1 MNTENLGISKNL
13 NVSIVIPVRD
23 NFKGICS
30 LIKALENQ
38 DNKNFELIIVD
49 DGSKPPIKIPKNLL
63 KNSQLL
69 RLRSNMGQGIARN
82 MGAKMA
88 KGQLILFTD
97 SDCSPNPQWVSTYV
111 KLYKKGHKIIAS
123 SFFPGSNNNL
133 VANLRSDE
141 SNFYQL
147 SYEARVNCFTTSN
160 LAIDNKTFHEC
171 GGFPGLRVGEDFL
184 LGYKLFNMN
193 ENTYWYPNNKV
204 HQNNR
209 TNPISYLHQQFE
221 WAKAVFIFRLILPL
235 VSDMKWN
242 IRHSSLRLQILLTLS
257 VLLCI
262 PFSIYFT
269 FFLYIILTSIMLVLA
284 LNFPFISFII
294 HKRGYLA
301 TIKTLI
307 FIVVFRN
314 VCWTASL
321 IRVFISPYIWL
332 GFIRAKSME
341 TAIYNNKKK
350 RKSITQSSIQ
360 FIEKMDIISKYS

>member
-1 MNTENLGISKNL
+1 MQIKDYPIA
-13 NVSIVIPVRD
+13 SIIVPVKD
-23 NFKGICS
+23 NNEGLLHLIRS
-30 LIKALENQ
+30 LEGQTTQ
-38 DNKNFELIIVD
+38 DFELIMVD
-49 DGSKPPIKIPKNLL
+49 DCSKPPVVIPT
-63 KNSQLL
+63 NSLNTPKLL
-69 RLRSNMGQGIARN
+69 RLKKNVGQGIARN

-97 SDCSPNPQWVSTYV
+97 SDCSPNPKWVSTYV

-123 SFFPGSNNNL
+123 SFFSGSNNTL

-147 SYEARVNCFTTSN
+147 SYNARVNCFTTSN
-160 LAIDNKTFHEC
+160 LAIDNKTFHKC
-171 GGFPGLRVGEDFL
+171 GGFPSLRVGEDFL

-242 IRHSSLRLQILLTLS
+242 VRHSSLRLQILLTLS
-257 VLLCI
+257 VFLCI

-284 LNFPFISFII
+284 LNFPFIRFII

-314 VCWTASL
+314 TCWTASL
-321 IRVFISPYIWL
+321 IRVFISPYIWH

-341 TAIYNNKKK
+341 KSIYNDKKK
-350 RKSITQSSIQ
+350 RESITQSSIQ
-360 FIEKMDIISKYS
+360 FIEKMDIILKYS